1 MGDLCFCWDSINK
14 MIILQHNAIKDSFQK
29 SLHVVG
35 HRFKVTAYK
44 KLLGFVSK
52 YALNL
57 ILEELDRVKSM
68 GFDKSRCGCSLTC
81 THGLPCACQLASFG
95 VGSIPLKSVHVMW
108 TRLSFEDIA
117 TEQSSSELSIDKEF
131 EVIAKQFKELDV
143 AGKVNIKSKLQDI
156 AFPEKTSIY
165 TPDHKVKTKGAVK
178 MSRPTKFMRST
189 KRIPSYFEHVDF
201 LHSQHDSCA
210 SKKSNEES
218 LPEIVPAK
226 CIPFLDQFPVGY
238 HPYIVDVVDVKAD
251 GHCGYRAVAAQLG
264 MGEESWVV
272 VRMNLLKELS
282 EWRQEYVQL
291 FGGDD
296 RYEYLKKSLLVE
308 HMSMAGTDK
317 WMTIPDM
324 GYVIANRYNVIL
336 VSLSMLQSLS
346 IFPLRTQAPSNFR
359 QHRIIAIGHVHG
371 NHFVQVKLKDG
382 CPIPPTDILWASH
395 RYPAAQTWSTYYTS
409 RIQTGSAHKSTSAA
423 MSHNQLVA
431 WCLHNYNL
439 LAAHTC
445 ELGQLLPKNIPR

>member
-1 MGDLCFCWDSINK
+1 

-57 ILEELDRVKSM
+57 ISEELDRVKSV

-131 EVIAKQFKELDV
+131 EVIAKRFKELDV

-165 TPDHKVKTKGAVK
+165 APDHKVKTKGAVK

-189 KRIPSYFEHVDF
+189 KRIPFYFEHVDF

-238 HPYIVDVVDVKAD
+238 HPYIVDVVDVRAD

-264 MGEESWVV
+264 MGEESWAV

-296 RYEYLKKSLLVE
+296 RYEYLKNSLLVE

-382 CPIPPTDILWASH
+382 CPIPPTDILCRH
-395 RYPAAQTWSTYYTS
+395 HIVIRRP
-409 RIQTGSAHKSTSAA
+409 K
-423 MSHNQLVA
+423 
-431 WCLHNYNL
+431 
-439 LAAHTC
+439 
-445 ELGQLLPKNIPR
+445 LGQHTTLAGYKFIPN